1 MKKRL
6 VTSYNNL
13 TPELQEEVKKQYPNG
28 FNDSMMRIN
37 KGPEDFFY
45 AIVLETA
52 DINYLIKIDVKI
64 DKHVD
69 DEDEHYDDDEIK
81 GADEIIGASDDNY
94 DDNDQ

>member
-64 DKHVD
+64 DKHV
-69 DEDEHYDDDEIK
+69 EDEHYDDDEIK